1 MSAAAMLKVSP
12 HVLVQLGSELV
23 TDVDQALLECVKNSY
38 DADSVGCKIIVDT
51 RKAGEIVDK
60 STAQRLL
67 AFDQPAENV
76 QVELRNQAG
85 HRIDLT
91 ALRRPI
97 LPDERITRH
106 LHYTGKITIEDT
118 GEGIPPEKIASS
130 WLMISG
136 SIKRSQGSG
145 PKSKTRKGRTPLGD
159 KGLGRLGTMKLG
171 DILEVESAVAPNLP
185 LSVARFRW
193 KDCDSAV
200 TVDQV
205 PVMTTSRPNLT
216 GFKGTRVNIFGLRDL
231 PEWRRKDRAAQ
242 LASSLAK
249 LVSPFEATSTFP
261 VKIQVDD
268 GEQSLSTVTETL
280 LSQAIAQFDFSWEK
294 RKDGTME
301 LVARARFMTRLFT
314 SARSKTQKDKADLA
328 FNADSGAGFRE
339 FLDDFKRT
347 KAYEKHKP
355 KRQGGFVEFVRRYS
369 WIDLMMKSEADIA
382 DPGQLSG
389 AFYFFH
395 LDARDAAGD
404 EAAAGLGTLARQI
417 KNIAGISLLR
427 DGFRVRSD
435 GDWLGLSL
443 GMTSG
448 SIYHMRVNNT
458 VGYFALTGEK
468 NFLLVEKSD
477 REGFVDNAAYRG
489 FYVIGTTCRDFA
501 NDALEDVRRGLD
513 EYYKLLKSHQ
523 SNLPPTDPIQF
534 VEDSVA
540 ASDAAQAAAKKAA
553 DELTA
558 ELKALE
564 AHPNSSASPRTTKA
578 LAIARKALMAVTQ
591 SQTSIPTRQSLRAA
605 IERVRDEREE
615 SQDQLLALYESAAV
629 GLSARGLAHEL
640 RTHVS
645 DMRQRMTAMVQAA
658 KAEALDEK
666 MLATHVRAMRD
677 SCSAIL
683 SAASMIDPMLPRSR
697 MLKETFDVA
706 DFAAEYVSHRRH
718 EFLRED
724 VKVTPVGGPLVVR
737 MNKARLL
744 QVLDNLVR
752 NSIYWLRRGHASGK
766 ISRAKAI
773 SIEIG
778 ESSFAVA
785 DSGPGVDPS
794 YENSLFEIFVT
805 GKPKESGEGQ
815 GLGLY
820 IVKQLLAADGCD
832 IFLSGE
838 RNPEGNRYRFS
849 VDLARV
855 CQ

>member
-1 MSAAAMLKVSP
+1 MLKVSP

-51 RKAGEIVDK
+51 RKAGKIVER

-67 AFDQPAENV
+67 AFNQPAENV
-76 QVELRNQAG
+76 LVELRDKDG
-85 HRIDLT
+85 DRIDPKT
-91 ALRRPI
+91 SRRKVS
-97 LPDERITRH
+97 PDEQIERH

-118 GEGIPPEKIASS
+118 GDGIPPEKIASS

-136 SIKRSQGSG
+136 SIKRSQDNG
-145 PKSKTRKGRTPLGD
+145 PKTKTKKGRTPLGD

-171 DILEVESAVAPNLP
+171 DILEVESATAPDLP
-185 LSVARFRW
+185 LNVAHFRW
-193 KDCDSAV
+193 KDCDSAT

-205 PVMTTSRPNLT
+205 PVMTASRSNPDR
-216 GFKGTRVNIFGLRDL
+216 FKGTRVNIFGLRDL

-268 GEQSLSTVTETL
+268 SEQSLSTVTENL

-294 RKDGTME
+294 RADGTME

-314 SARSKTQKDKADLA
+314 SARSKDQKDKADLA
-328 FNADSGAGFRE
+328 FNLDSGAGFRE
-339 FLDDFKRT
+339 FLDGFKRT
-347 KAYEKHKP
+347 KAYEKQKP
-355 KRQGGFVEFVRRYS
+355 SKLGGFIEFVRRYS
-369 WIDLMMKSEADIA
+369 WVDLMMQSEADIA
-382 DPGQLSG
+382 DPGQFSG

-395 LDARDAAGD
+395 LDTRDAAGD
-404 EAAAGLGTLARQI
+404 EAVAGLGTLAKQI

-427 DGFRVRSD
+427 DGFRVRSE

-468 NFLLVEKSD
+468 NYELVEKSD

-540 ASDAAQAAAKKAA
+540 ASDAAQVAAKKAA
-553 DELTA
+553 DQLSA
-558 ELKALE
+558 ELAKLE
-564 AHPNSSASPRTTKA
+564 AEPSSSASPRAGKA
-578 LAIARKALMAVTQ
+578 LAIARKALTAVTQ
-591 SQTSIPTRQSLRAA
+591 SQVSIPTRQSLRAA
-605 IERVRDEREE
+605 IEKVRDEREE
-615 SQDQLLALYESAAV
+615 SQEQMLALYESAAV

-640 RTHVS
+640 RTHVG
-645 DMRQRMTAMVQAA
+645 DMRQRMTAMIRAQ
-658 KAEALDEK
+658 KAETLDDKAL
-666 MLATHVRAMRD
+666 AAHVRAMRD

-706 DFAAEYVSHRRH
+706 DFVTEYVSHRRH
-718 EFLRED
+718 EFLREGIN
-724 VKVTPVGGPLVVR
+724 VTHKGGPLLVR

-744 QVLDNLVR
+744 QVLDNLIR
-752 NSIYWLRRGHASGK
+752 NSVYWLRRAHAAGK
-766 ISRAKAI
+766 ITRAKAI

-778 ESSFAVA
+778 SDSFAIA
-785 DSGPGVDPS
+785 DSGPGIDKA
-794 YENSLFEIFVT
+794 YEESLFDIFVT

-832 IFLSGE
+832 ILLSGE

-849 VDLARV
+849 IDLTRV

>member
-1 MSAAAMLKVSP
+1 MLKVSP

-51 RKAGEIVDK
+51 RKAGEIVER

-67 AFDQPAENV
+67 AFNQPAENV
-76 QVELRNQAG
+76 QVELLDQDGN
-85 HRIDLT
+85 RIDPKPS
-91 ALRRPI
+91 RRRVS
-97 LPDERITRH
+97 PDERIERH

-118 GEGIPPEKIASS
+118 GDGIPPEKIASS

-136 SIKRSQGSG
+136 SIKRSMDNG
-145 PKSKTRKGRTPLGD
+145 PKTKTKKGRTPLGD

-171 DILEVESAVAPNLP
+171 DILEVESATDPNLP
-185 LSVARFRW
+185 LNVARFRW
-193 KDCDSAV
+193 KDCDSAA
-200 TVDQV
+200 TVDEV
-205 PVMTTSRPNLT
+205 PVTTLSRPNT
-216 GFKGTRVNIFGLRDL
+216 GRFKGTRVNIFGLRDL

-268 GEQSLSTVTETL
+268 SEQSLSTVTENL

-294 RKDGTME
+294 RVDGAME

-314 SARSKTQKDKADLA
+314 SARSKSQKDKADLA
-328 FNADSGAGFRE
+328 FNTDSGAGFRE
-339 FLDDFKRT
+339 FLEGFKRT

-355 KRQGGFVEFVRRYS
+355 SKLGGFIEFVRRYS
-369 WIDLMMKSEADIA
+369 WVDLMMDSEADIA
-382 DPGQLSG
+382 DPGQFGG

-395 LDARDAAGD
+395 LDARDATGD
-404 EAAAGLGTLARQI
+404 EAAAGLGTLAKQI

-427 DGFRVRSD
+427 DGFRVRSE

-468 NFLLVEKSD
+468 NYQLVEKSD

-513 EYYKLLKSHQ
+513 EYYKLLRSQQ
-523 SNLPPTDPIQF
+523 SNLPSTDPIQF

-553 DELTA
+553 DELSA
-558 ELKALE
+558 ELAKLE
-564 AHPNSSASPRTTKA
+564 AEPNSSASARTGKA
-578 LAIARKALMAVTQ
+578 LAIARKALLAVTQ

-605 IERVRDEREE
+605 IEKVRDEREE
-615 SQDQLLALYESAAV
+615 SQDQMLALYESAAV

-640 RTHVS
+640 R
-645 DMRQRMTAMVQAA
+645 
-658 KAEALDEK
+658 
-666 MLATHVRAMRD
+666 MLNST
-677 SCSAIL
+677 
-683 SAASMIDPMLPRSR
+683 
-697 MLKETFDVA
+697 
-706 DFAAEYVSHRRH
+706 EY
-718 EFLRED
+718 
-724 VKVTPVGGPLVVR
+724 
-737 MNKARLL
+737 
-744 QVLDNLVR
+744 
-752 NSIYWLRRGHASGK
+752 
-766 ISRAKAI
+766 
-773 SIEIG
+773 
-778 ESSFAVA
+778 
-785 DSGPGVDPS
+785 
-794 YENSLFEIFVT
+794 
-805 GKPKESGEGQ
+805 
-815 GLGLY
+815 
-820 IVKQLLAADGCD
+820 
-832 IFLSGE
+832 
-838 RNPEGNRYRFS
+838 
-849 VDLARV
+849 
-855 CQ
+855 

>member
-1 MSAAAMLKVSP
+1 MSAEAMLKVSP

-38 DADSVGCKIIVDT
+38 DADSVGCKIIIDT
-51 RKAGEIVDK
+51 RKAGEIVER

-67 AFDQPAENV
+67 AFNHPAENV
-76 QVELRNQAG
+76 QVELRDQNG
-85 HRIDLT
+85 NRIDPKT
-91 ALRRPI
+91 SSRRVS
-97 LPDERITRH
+97 PDEQIERH

-118 GEGIPPEKIASS
+118 GDGIPQEKIASS

-136 SIKRSQGSG
+136 SIKRSQDNG
-145 PKSKTRKGRTPLGD
+145 PKTKTKKQRTPLGD

-171 DILEVESAVAPNLP
+171 DILEVESATSPDLP
-185 LSVARFRW
+185 LNVAHFRW
-193 KDCDSAV
+193 KDCDSAA

-205 PVMTTSRPNLT
+205 PVMTASRSNNDR
-216 GFKGTRVNIFGLRDL
+216 FKGTRVNIYGLRDL

-268 GEQSLSTVTETL
+268 SEQSLSTVTENL

-294 RKDGTME
+294 RSDGTME
-301 LVARARFMTRLFT
+301 LVARAKFMTRLFT
-314 SARSKTQKDKADLA
+314 SARSKEQRDKADLA
-328 FNADSGAGFRE
+328 FNTDSGAGFRE
-339 FLDDFKRT
+339 FLDGFKRT

-355 KRQGGFVEFVRRYS
+355 KKLGGFVEFVRRYS
-369 WIDLMMKSEADIA
+369 WIDLMLKSEADIA
-382 DPGQLSG
+382 DPGQFSG

-427 DGFRVRSD
+427 DGFRVRSE

-468 NFLLVEKSD
+468 NYELVEKSD

-489 FYVIGTTCRDFA
+489 FYIIGTTCRDFA
-501 NDALEDVRRGLD
+501 NDALEDIRRGLD

-540 ASDAAQAAAKKAA
+540 ASDAAQVAAKKAA
-553 DELTA
+553 DELSA
-558 ELKALE
+558 ELAKLE
-564 AHPNSSASPRTTKA
+564 AEPNSSAAPRTGKA

-605 IERVRDEREE
+605 IEKVRDERAE

-640 RTHVS
+640 RTHVG
-645 DMRQRMTAMVQAA
+645 DMRQRMTAMIRAQ
-658 KAEALDEK
+658 KAETLDDKAL
-666 MLATHVRAMRD
+666 AAHVRAMRD

-706 DFAAEYVSHRRH
+706 DFVTEYVSHRRH

-724 VKVTPVGGPLVVR
+724 IKVTHKGGPLLVR

-752 NSIYWLRRGHASGK
+752 NSVYWLRRAHVAGK
-766 ISRAKAI
+766 IKRAKAI

-778 ESSFAVA
+778 DDLFTIA
-785 DSGPGVDPS
+785 DSGPGIDKA
-794 YENSLFEIFVT
+794 YEESLFDIFVT

-832 IFLSGE
+832 ILLGGE

-849 VDLARV
+849 IDLARV

>member
-51 RKAGEIVDK
+51 RKAGEIVEK
-60 STAQRLL
+60 ASAERLL
-67 AFDQPAENV
+67 AFSQPAENV
-76 QVELRNQAG
+76 QIELRDQSGN
-85 HRIDLT
+85 RIDPK
-91 ALRRPI
+91 APRRKI
-97 LPDERITRH
+97 SPDERIERH

-118 GEGIPPEKIASS
+118 GDGIPPEKIASS

-136 SIKRSQGSG
+136 SIKRSQDSG
-145 PKSKTRKGRTPLGD
+145 PKVKTKKGRTPLGD

-171 DILEVESAVAPNLP
+171 DILEVESATAADLP
-185 LSVARFRW
+185 LNVAHFRW

-205 PVMTTSRPNLT
+205 PVTTTSRPNT
-216 GFKGTRVNIFGLRDL
+216 GRFKGTRVNIYGLRDL

-261 VKIQVDD
+261 VKIQIDD
-268 GEQSLSTVTETL
+268 SEHSLSTVTENL
-280 LSQAIAQFDFSWEK
+280 LSQAIAEFDFTWEK
-294 RKDGTME
+294 RKDGAME

-314 SARSKTQKDKADLA
+314 SARSKNQKDKADLA
-328 FNADSGAGFRE
+328 FNADSGAGFRA

-355 KRQGGFVEFVRRYS
+355 KKQGGFVEFVKRYP
-369 WIDLMMKSEADIA
+369 WVDLMMKSETDIA
-382 DPGQLSG
+382 DPGQFSG

-395 LDARDAAGD
+395 LDSRDAAGD
-404 EAAAGLGTLARQI
+404 EAAAGLGTLAKQI

-427 DGFRVRSD
+427 DGFRVRSE

-468 NFLLVEKSD
+468 NYQLVEKSD
-477 REGFVDNAAYRG
+477 REGFVDNAAFRG

-513 EYYKLLKSHQ
+513 EYFKVLKSHE

-540 ASDAAQAAAKKAA
+540 ASEAAQLAAKKAS
-553 DELTA
+553 DELSA
-558 ELKALE
+558 ELAKLE
-564 AHPNSSASPRTTKA
+564 VEQNSSASPRTKKA
-578 LAIARKALMAVTQ
+578 LAIARKALLAVAQ

-605 IERVRDEREE
+605 IEKVRDEREE
-615 SQDQLLALYESAAV
+615 SQDQMLALYESAAV

-640 RTHVS
+640 RTHVG
-645 DMRQRMTAMVQAA
+645 DMRQRMTAMIRAEKAAALDA
-658 KAEALDEK
+658 KA
-666 MLATHVRAMRD
+666 LAAHVRAMRD

-697 MLKETFDVA
+697 MLKETFDVS
-706 DFAAEYVSHRRH
+706 DFVTEYVSHRRH

-724 VKVTPVGGPLVVR
+724 INVTHGGGPLIVR

-744 QVLDNLVR
+744 QVVDNLVR
-752 NSIYWLRRGHASGK
+752 NSVYWLGRAHAVGK
-766 ISRAKAI
+766 VKREKAI
-773 SIEIG
+773 SIAIG
-778 ESSFAVA
+778 EDSLTIA
-785 DSGPGVDPS
+785 DSGPGIDPS
-794 YENSLFEIFVT
+794 YEESLFDIFVT
-805 GKPKESGEGQ
+805 GKPKESADGQ

-832 IFLSGE
+832 ILLSGE
-838 RNPEGNRYRFS
+838 RNPEGNRYRFRI
-849 VDLARV
+849 DLARV